1 MPAQTQSQTR
11 SQTRSFETPV
21 ETATLNRVAPAL
33 LALLFGG
40 FLVLGVGFA
49 HSATIHD
56 AAHDG
61 RHALAFP
68 CH

>member
-1 MPAQTQSQTR
+1 MPAQTQSKTQ
-11 SQTRSFETPV
+11 SFDKRI
-21 ETATLNRVAPAL
+21 ETAALNRKGPAL

-49 HSATIHD
+49 NSATIHD
-56 AAHDG
+56 VAHDG

>member
-1 MPAQTQSQTR
+1 MPAQTQSQT
-11 SQTRSFETPV
+11 QTERLEIAAAS
-21 ETATLNRVAPAL
+21 RIGPAL

-40 FLVLGVGFA
+40 FLIFGVGFA
-49 HSATIHD
+49 NSATIHN